1 MASLPSNMT
10 KIVIILDKTS
20 DWHEWL
26 SIVKSLTTDKV
37 VLKLINP
44 DLKKEIAL
52 KKPIKPSPFT
62 IKTGAVDPKK
72 FEPAEW
78 EYYKV
83 LRDDYKSDLI
93 EYRRRQAIL
102 DSIKAH
108 IFATVSRVN
117 LSFITDLEMP
127 YQILSAL

>member
-44 DLKKEIAL
+44 DLKEEIAL

-62 IKTGAVDPKK
+62 VKTGTVDPKK